1 MGLRG
6 EGRVGLGEKIGRAV
20 LVRAGVPP
28 ARRQAG
34 ARSNF
39 PGRLAIMAIAFT
51 PGKGIPCVRDGYS
64 RAFADTAGRRG
75 DLAGRFRIRWLS
87 GIEATGNPGEMISS
101 YVPRSIADT
110 PIINQGKYTKK
121 YDA

>member
-1 MGLRG
+1 
-6 EGRVGLGEKIGRAV
+6 
-20 LVRAGVPP
+20 
-28 ARRQAG
+28 
-34 ARSNF
+34 
-39 PGRLAIMAIAFT
+39 MAIAFT

-64 RAFADTAGRRG
+64 AAFADTAGRSG

-87 GIEATGNPGEMISS
+87 GIEATGSLGEMISS
-101 YVPRSIADT
+101 YILRSIADA